1 MFLIAL
7 KMLFNDKAKFF
18 GIVMGVTLASL
29 VITQQGSIFTGIM
42 TRTFGTITDM
52 SYPDIWVMDRKVQFI
67 DDVKPLADTA
77 LFEVRGIE
85 GVASAVPLYKG
96 MIRARMDNGTFQ
108 NCNLYGLDDSSL
120 IGGPGMMVEGR
131 LEDLRRAESVIV
143 DLEGAT
149 GRLAKPG
156 PTPDSPRVPLKVG
169 DTLELNDHRAVVV
182 GISKGS
188 RTFQSQPNIYTTYS
202 RAITFAPRERKLLSF
217 IFVKAKPGEDLYALC
232 ERITKRT
239 GLAAYTSDQFKM
251 LTVSYFLKYTGIPIN
266 FGIAVSLGFL
276 VGTLITGFM
285 FYSFTIDNLKYLGT
299 LKAMGVGDGKLMA
312 MIMLQ
317 ALTVGFIGFGLGVG
331 IASFFG
337 TSMRET
343 QLAFRITWQLV
354 FAAGGAVVV
363 ICMLAAMLSVRKVI
377 ALEPAIV
384 FKG

>member
-1 MFLIAL
+1 VFLIAL

-67 DDVKPLADTA
+67 DDIKPLADTA

-120 IGGPGMMVEGR
+120 IGGPGVMVEGR

-149 GRLAKPG
+149 SRLAKPG
-156 PTPDSPRVPLKVG
+156 PTPDAPRVPLKVG

-202 RAITFAPRERKLLSF
+202 RAVTFAPRERKLLSF
-217 IFVKAKPGEDLYALC
+217 IFVKAKPGEDIYELC

-239 GLAAYTSDQFKM
+239 GLAAYTGDQFKM
-251 LTVSYFLKYTGIPIN
+251 LTVNYFLKYTGIPIN

-337 TSMRET
+337 TSMKET
-343 QLAFRITWQLV
+343 QLAFRLTWQLV
-354 FAAGGAVVV
+354 FAAGGAVVI

>member
-7 KMLFNDKAKFF
+7 KMLFNDTAKFF

-52 SYPDIWVMDRKVQFI
+52 SYADIWVMDRKVQFI
-67 DDVKPLADTA
+67 DDIKPLADTA

-120 IGGPGMMVEGR
+120 IGGPGVMVEGR

-149 GRLAKPG
+149 SRLAKPG
-156 PTPDSPRVPLKVG
+156 PTPDAPRVPLKVG

-232 ERITKRT
+232 ARITERT
-239 GLAAYTSDQFKM
+239 GLAAYTGDQFKM
-251 LTVSYFLKYTGIPIN
+251 LTVNYFLKYTGIPIN

-337 TSMRET
+337 TSMKET
-343 QLAFRITWQLV
+343 QLAFRLTWQLV
-354 FAAGGAVVV
+354 FAAGGAVVI

>member
-96 MIRARMDNGTFQ
+96 MIRARMENGTFQ

-120 IGGPGMMVEGR
+120 IGGPGVMVEGR
-131 LEDLRRAESVIV
+131 LEDLRRADSVIV
-143 DLEGAT
+143 DWEGARE
-149 GRLAKPG
+149 RLAKPG

-202 RAITFAPRERKLLSF
+202 RAVTFAPRERKLLSF
-217 IFVKAKPGEDLYALC
+217 IFVKAKPGEDLYDLC
-232 ERITKRT
+232 ERITQRT
-239 GLAAYTSDQFKM
+239 GLAAYTGDQFKM
-251 LTVSYFLKYTGIPIN
+251 LTVNYFLRYTGIPIN

-337 TSMRET
+337 TSMKET

-354 FAAGGAVVV
+354 FAAGGAVVI

>member
-1 MFLIAL
+1 
-7 KMLFNDKAKFF
+7 MLFNDTAKFF

-52 SYPDIWVMDRKVQFI
+52 SYADIWVMDRKVQFI
-67 DDVKPLADTA
+67 DDIKPLADTA

-120 IGGPGMMVEGR
+120 IGGPGVMIEGR

-143 DLEGAT
+143 DFEGAT
-149 GRLAKPG
+149 SRLAKPG
-156 PTPDSPRVPLKVG
+156 PTPDAPRVPLKVG

-232 ERITKRT
+232 ARITERT
-239 GLAAYTSDQFKM
+239 GLAAYTGDQFKM
-251 LTVSYFLKYTGIPIN
+251 LTVNYFLKYTGIPIN

-337 TSMRET
+337 TSMKET
-343 QLAFRITWQLV
+343 QLAFRLTWQLV
-354 FAAGGAVVV
+354 FAAGGAVVI

>member
-1 MFLIAL
+1 MYLIAL

-52 SYPDIWVMDRKVQFI
+52 NYPDIWVMDRKVQFI
-67 DDVKPLADTA
+67 DDVKPLADTK

-85 GVASAVPLYKG
+85 GIASAVPLYKG
-96 MIRARMDNGTFQ
+96 MIRARMENGTFQ

-120 IGGPGMMVEGR
+120 IGGPSVMVEGR

-149 GRLAKPG
+149 SRLAKPG
-156 PTPDSPRVPLKVG
+156 PTPDAPRVPLKVG

-188 RTFQSQPNIYTTYS
+188 RTFQSQPNIFTTYS
-202 RAITFAPRERKLLSF
+202 RAVTFAPKERKLLSF
-217 IFVKAKPGEDLYALC
+217 ILVKAGPGQDPYELC
-232 ERITKRT
+232 ARITERT
-239 GLAAYTSDQFKM
+239 GLAAYTSDQFKV
-251 LTVSYFLKYTGIPIN
+251 LTVNYFLKYTGIPIN

-299 LKAMGVGDGKLMA
+299 LKAMGTGDGKLMA
-312 MIMLQ
+312 MILLQ
-317 ALTVGFIGFGLGVG
+317 ALTVGVIGFGLGVG

-343 QLAFRITWQLV
+343 QLAFRLTWQLL
-354 FAAGGAVVV
+354 FASGGAVVI

-377 ALEPAIV
+377 ALEPAVV

>member
-1 MFLIAL
+1 
-7 KMLFNDKAKFF
+7 MLFNDKAKFF

>member
-1 MFLIAL
+1 VFLIAL

-67 DDVKPLADTA
+67 DDIKPLADTA

-108 NCNLYGLDDSSL
+108 NCNLYGLDDASL
-120 IGGPGMMVEGR
+120 IGGPGVMVEGR

-149 GRLAKPG
+149 SRLAKPG
-156 PTPDSPRVPLKVG
+156 PTPDAPRVPLKVG

-202 RAITFAPRERKLLSF
+202 RAVTFAPRERKLLSF
-217 IFVKAKPGEDLYALC
+217 IFVKAKPGEDIYELC

-239 GLAAYTSDQFKM
+239 GLAAYTGDQFKM
-251 LTVSYFLKYTGIPIN
+251 LTVNYFLKYTGIPIN

-337 TSMRET
+337 TSMKET
-343 QLAFRITWQLV
+343 QLAFRLTWQLV
-354 FAAGGAVVV
+354 FAAGGAVVI

>member
-67 DDVKPLADTA
+67 DDIKPLADTA

-108 NCNLYGLDDSSL
+108 NCNLYGLDDASL
-120 IGGPGMMVEGR
+120 IGGPGVMVEGR

-149 GRLAKPG
+149 SRLAKPG
-156 PTPDSPRVPLKVG
+156 PTPDASRVPLKVG

-202 RAITFAPRERKLLSF
+202 RAVTFAPRERKLLSF
-217 IFVKAKPGEDLYALC
+217 IFVKAKPGEDIYELC

-239 GLAAYTSDQFKM
+239 GLAAYTGDQFKM
-251 LTVSYFLKYTGIPIN
+251 LTVNYFLKYTGIPIN

-337 TSMRET
+337 TSMKET
-343 QLAFRITWQLV
+343 QLAFRLTWQLV
-354 FAAGGAVVV
+354 FAAGGAVVI

>member
-1 MFLIAL
+1 QYV
-7 KMLFNDKAKFF
+7 D
-18 GIVMGVTLASL
+18 
-29 VITQQGSIFTGIM
+29 
-42 TRTFGTITDM
+42 
-52 SYPDIWVMDRKVQFI
+52 DI
-67 DDVKPLADTA
+67 KPLADTA

-108 NCNLYGLDDSSL
+108 NCNLYGLDDASL
-120 IGGPGMMVEGR
+120 IGGPGVMVEGR

-149 GRLAKPG
+149 SRLAKPG
-156 PTPDSPRVPLKVG
+156 PTPDAPRVPLKVG

-202 RAITFAPRERKLLSF
+202 RAVTFAPRERKLLSF
-217 IFVKAKPGEDLYALC
+217 IFVKAKPGEDIYELC

-239 GLAAYTSDQFKM
+239 GLAAYTGDQFKM
-251 LTVSYFLKYTGIPIN
+251 LTVNYFLKYTGIPIN

-299 LKAMGVGDGKLMA
+299 LK
-312 MIMLQ
+312 
-317 ALTVGFIGFGLGVG
+317 
-331 IASFFG
+331 
-337 TSMRET
+337 
-343 QLAFRITWQLV
+343 
-354 FAAGGAVVV
+354 
-363 ICMLAAMLSVRKVI
+363 
-377 ALEPAIV
+377 
-384 FKG
+384 

>member
-1 MFLIAL
+1 MYLIAL

-42 TRTFGTITDM
+42 TRTIGTITDM
-52 SYPDIWVMDRKVQFI
+52 NYPDIWVMDRKVQFI
-67 DDVKPLADTA
+67 DDVKPLADTK

-120 IGGPGMMVEGR
+120 IGGPGVMVEGR
-131 LEDLRRAESVIV
+131 LEDLRRADSVIV
-143 DLEGAT
+143 DLEGAKE
-149 GRLAKPG
+149 RLAKPG
-156 PTPDSPRVPLKVG
+156 PTPESPRVPLKVG
-169 DTLELNDHRAVVV
+169 DTLELNDHRAIVV

-202 RAITFAPRERKLLSF
+202 RAVTFAPRERKLLSF
-217 IFVKAKPGEDLYALC
+217 IFVKAMPGEDVYQLC
-232 ERITKRT
+232 ARITERT
-239 GLAAYTSDQFKM
+239 GLAAYTGDQFKL
-251 LTVSYFLKYTGIPIN
+251 LTINYFLKYTGIPIN

-299 LKAMGVGDGKLMA
+299 LKAMGTGDGKLMA

-317 ALTVGFIGFGLGVG
+317 ALTVGVIGFGLGVG

-337 TSMRET
+337 TSMKET
-343 QLAFRITWQLV
+343 QLAFRLTWQLL
-354 FAAGGAVVV
+354 FASGSAVVI

>member
-67 DDVKPLADTA
+67 DDIKPLADTA

-120 IGGPGMMVEGR
+120 IGGPGVMVEGR

-149 GRLAKPG
+149 SRLAKPG
-156 PTPDSPRVPLKVG
+156 PTPDAPRVPLKVG

-202 RAITFAPRERKLLSF
+202 RAVTFAPRERKLLSF
-217 IFVKAKPGEDLYALC
+217 IFVKAKPGEDIYELC

-239 GLAAYTSDQFKM
+239 GLAAYTGDQFKM
-251 LTVSYFLKYTGIPIN
+251 LTVNYFLKYTGIPIN

-337 TSMRET
+337 TSMKET
-343 QLAFRITWQLV
+343 QLAFRLTWQLV
-354 FAAGGAVVV
+354 FAAGGAVVI

>member
-67 DDVKPLADTA
+67 DDIKPLADTA

-108 NCNLYGLDDSSL
+108 NCNLYGLDDASL
-120 IGGPGMMVEGR
+120 IGGPGVMVEGR

-149 GRLAKPG
+149 SRLAKPG
-156 PTPDSPRVPLKVG
+156 PTPDAPRVPLKVG

-202 RAITFAPRERKLLSF
+202 RAVTFAPRERKLLSF
-217 IFVKAKPGEDLYALC
+217 IFVKAKPGEDIYELC

-239 GLAAYTSDQFKM
+239 GLAAYTGDQFKM
-251 LTVSYFLKYTGIPIN
+251 LTVNYFLKYTGIPIN

-337 TSMRET
+337 TSMKET
-343 QLAFRITWQLV
+343 QLAFRLTWQLV
-354 FAAGGAVVV
+354 FAAGGAVVI

>member
-1 MFLIAL
+1 MYLIAL

-67 DDVKPLADTA
+67 DDVKPLADTK

-120 IGGPGMMVEGR
+120 IGGPGVMVEGR
-131 LEDLRRAESVIV
+131 LEDLRRADSVIV
-143 DLEGAT
+143 DLEGAKE
-149 GRLAKPG
+149 RLAKPG

-169 DTLELNDHRAVVV
+169 DTLELNDHRAIVV

-202 RAITFAPRERKLLSF
+202 RAVTFAPRERKLLSF
-217 IFVKAKPGEDLYALC
+217 IFVKAMPGEDVYQLC
-232 ERITKRT
+232 ARITERT
-239 GLAAYTSDQFKM
+239 GLAAYTSDQFKL
-251 LTVSYFLKYTGIPIN
+251 LTINYFLKYTGIPIN

-299 LKAMGVGDGKLMA
+299 LKAMGTGDGKLMA

-317 ALTVGFIGFGLGVG
+317 ALTVGVIGFGLGVG

-337 TSMRET
+337 TSMKET
-343 QLAFRITWQLV
+343 QLAFRLTWQLL
-354 FAAGGAVVV
+354 FASGSAVVI

>member
-96 MIRARMDNGTFQ
+96 MIRARMENGTFQ

-120 IGGPGMMVEGR
+120 IGGPGLMVEGR
-131 LEDLRRAESVIV
+131 LEDLRRADSVIV
-143 DLEGAT
+143 DWEGARE
-149 GRLAKPG
+149 RLAKPG
-156 PTPDSPRVPLKVG
+156 PTPDAPRVPLKVG

-202 RAITFAPRERKLLSF
+202 RAVTFAPRERKLLSF
-217 IFVKAKPGEDLYALC
+217 IFVKAKPGEDLYELC
-232 ERITKRT
+232 ERITQRT
-239 GLAAYTSDQFKM
+239 GLAAYTGDQFKM
-251 LTVSYFLKYTGIPIN
+251 LTVNYFLRYTGIPIN

-337 TSMRET
+337 TSMKET

-354 FAAGGAVVV
+354 FAAGGAVVI